1 MHFGIREHAMGAI
14 VNGLSLSKIRPYGS
28 TFLIFSDYMKPAIR
42 LSALMEV
49 PAIYVFTHD
58 SIGVGEDGPT
68 HQPIEQLA
76 SLRAIPGLITLRPAD
91 ANEVVEAWRV
101 IMRLRHEPVALV
113 LTRQPLPTFD
123 RSKVAAASGVARGAY
138 VLADSAQG
146 DPEVLLLA
154 TGSEVSLCLDA
165 KEQLEREDVRAR
177 VVSMPSW
184 ELFEQQPQAY
194 RDQVLPPA
202 SRGSRL
208 RRASRHAWLEPLRRS
223 EGHLSRNEYLRRIGA
238 ATAAAAEI
246 RLHRRA
252 RRCRGTSSD
261 SERSW
266 CRHSANRGIAGRRVK
281 ATETRV

>member
-1 MHFGIREHAMGAI
+1 
-14 VNGLSLSKIRPYGS
+14 
-28 TFLIFSDYMKPAIR
+28 
-42 LSALMEV
+42 MEV

-91 ANEVVEAWRV
+91 ANEVVEAWRM
-101 IMRLRHEPVALV
+101 IMRFRHEPVALV

-138 VLADSAQG
+138 VLAESAQG

-184 ELFEQQPQAY
+184 ELFEHQPQAY
-194 RDQVLPPA
+194 RDQVLPPE
-202 SRGSRL
+202 SRL
-208 RRASRHAWLEPLRRS
+208 ASPSSKPARLA
-223 EGHLSRNEYLRRIGA
+223 GA
-238 ATAAAAEI
+238 ATSVQEAFV
-246 RLHRRA
+246 
-252 RRCRGTSSD
+252 
-261 SERSW
+261 SE
-266 CRHSANRGIAGRRVK
+266 
-281 ATETRV
+281 